1 MEYTTTHGLNDLSLV
16 KRVIDA
22 AYETYSKELAEYKPS
37 IDWKSDTEATV
48 TFTALGKKVNVNFA
62 AGKKKV
68 LVYGKLPLLFKPFSK
83 KITTTIGDEMEKWIE
98 KAKNGE
104 FDAPEAPAEET
115 EASTEEASPEA
126 EV

>member
-104 FDAPEAPAEET
+104 FDAPEDAPSEE
-115 EASTEEASPEA
+115 SNTEEASPEA